1 MLQNRWVVGV
11 HEQQEQHHDEIVL
24 RRLEELELQVT
35 KQKNEIQTIKPTVAM
50 IGMDKDGNAL
60 ETHPPQN
67 DDAQDD
73 DEMDQEHD
81 ESVSEATERALGVSG
96 ELDDSETS

>member
-1 MLQNRWVVGV
+1 MIQHRWVVGV
-11 HEQQEQHHDEIVL
+11 NEQQEQHHDEIVL
-24 RRLEELELQVT
+24 KRLEELELQVN
-35 KQKNEIQTIKPTVAM
+35 KQKNEIQTIKPAVAM

-60 ETHPPQN
+60 EAHPPPV
-67 DDAQDD
+67 DDIQD

-81 ESVSEATERALGVSG
+81 GSVSEATERALGVSG

>member
-35 KQKNEIQTIKPTVAM
+35 KQKKEIQTTKPAVAM

-60 ETHPPQN
+60 ETHPPLN
-67 DDAQDD
+67 DDAQD